1 MHLFNAFDLFKSF
14 LIIMDFRFWMSI
26 QYQVFNTSTLQSR
39 TADWLIIDQIC
50 RRKLHP
56 KKPWEL
62 WHLRMMWWCSSF
74 FLEFRRIFKAATEEQ
89 GVTLLNIDQGRVLN
103 ISNNILCE
111 MPKWIVF
118 ENKSWNEGKILT
130 WYQMNQLVIISLNL
144 SNKRLHDNEW
154 ILIQI
159 RLLTASLVKM
169 LGTGWCDR
177 GRGHI

>member
-1 MHLFNAFDLFKSF
+1 MGQFQFHFIRKKNRRRKMHLFNAFDLFMSF

-74 FLEFRRIFKAATEEQ
+74 FSGISSNFQGCHWRTGCHIIEYWSGQGSKHFKKYFLWNAKMNRIWKQ
-89 GVTLLNIDQGRVLN
+89 KLKWRQNIYLV
-103 ISNNILCE
+103 S
-111 MPKWIVF
+111 
-118 ENKSWNEGKILT
+118 NKSAGLFFTELIKYIRDFMIMNEF
-130 WYQMNQLVIISLNL
+130 
-144 SNKRLHDNEW
+144 
-154 ILIQI
+154 
-159 RLLTASLVKM
+159 
-169 LGTGWCDR
+169 
-177 GRGHI
+177 